1 MVGYH
6 RNRRATKNTVKEGW
20 LHTGDVARY
29 REDGQFIIVDRLKE
43 LIKVKGHQ
51 VRLQRDD
58 LWNRFYRLVTPPRWP
73 PASWRT

>member
-1 MVGYH
+1 MKGYH

-51 VRLQRDD
+51 VRIISSGLINQFICN
-58 LWNRFYRLVTPPRWP
+58 LG
-73 PASWRT
+73 SSK

>member
-29 REDGQFIIVDRLKE
+29 REDCTVLYYTV
-43 LIKVKGHQ
+43 L
-51 VRLQRDD
+51 
-58 LWNRFYRLVTPPRWP
+58 
-73 PASWRT
+73 